1 MQTVLATMAPH
12 SVVHCRVPH
21 KSTSLAR
28 VRAATARLSRA
39 HTYTTR
45 QNTSLAAT
53 RKCTVAVVAAAA
65 TPDFASSPSLSLAS
79 ATTQVTAEPGVYA
92 VYDSSNTLQY
102 VGISR
107 KVAVSVS
114 THLDSLGAEM
124 VSSVKV
130 GEMVGAGKEELTD
143 AWRNWIESAVE
154 EAGDI
159 PPGNKPG
166 ATDWTQR
173 KRRVAK
179 QEIKLTPGKG
189 LDDLTCSIEDLI
201 DQVVKTNKC
210 VAFVKGTRYEPACGF
225 SYKVLSMLTEVNGT
239 DFEVV
244 NVLDEVYNP
253 GLREAIK
260 TYSQWPTIPQVYI
273 DGEFVGGADIV
284 EEMHGNGEL
293 AGMLK
298 KQSS

>member
-1 MQTVLATMAPH
+1 MQQTMPLSMAHQAACKPSASQANTHRFHDVRGRRTAPARPIGLHH
-12 SVVHCRVPH
+12 SRHNPVN
-21 KSTSLAR
+21 
-28 VRAATARLSRA
+28 ATAR
-39 HTYTTR
+39 T
-45 QNTSLAAT
+45 
-53 RKCTVAVVAAAA
+53 CVVSAAASV
-65 TPDFASSPSLSLAS
+65 PDFASAPTTSLDS
-79 ATTQVTAEPGVYA
+79 ATQISAEPGVYA
-92 VYDSSNTLQY
+92 VYDASNTLQY

-107 KVAVSVS
+107 KVVVSVS
-114 THLDSLGAEM
+114 THLESLGPEVVAA
-124 VSSVKV
+124 VKV
-130 GEMVGAGKEELTD
+130 GEMVGAGKEELTE
-143 AWRNWIESAVE
+143 AWRSWIESAVE
-154 EAGDI
+154 VAGDI
-159 PPGNKPG
+159 PAGNKPG
-166 ATDWTQR
+166 ATDWTSR

-239 DFEVV
+239 EFEVV

-293 AGMLK
+293 AGLLK
-298 KQSS
+298 KQ